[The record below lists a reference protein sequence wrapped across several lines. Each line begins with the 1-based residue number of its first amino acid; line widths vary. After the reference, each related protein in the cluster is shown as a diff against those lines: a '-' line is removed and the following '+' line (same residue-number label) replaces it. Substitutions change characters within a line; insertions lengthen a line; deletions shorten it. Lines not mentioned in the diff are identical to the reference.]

1 MNRHLISELI
11 MWKNAKDRKPLILKG
26 ARQVGKTYLLEMF
39 GKKYFPRYHLINF
52 EKDEQVSRIFE
63 TDLNPKRIIQEL
75 CFKLDTAINIHK
87 DLLIFDEI
95 QNCPRALTSL
105 KYFHEDLSELAIAS
119 AGSLLGIQLSDSGFP
134 VGKVDFLSLFP
145 MSFEEFLEGTDDVKS
160 SAFINNFNAKKTIPD
175 IVHWHLWNQLKIYF
189 VVGGLPEAVKTYAN
203 RKDNLFDALTSVRK
217 KQENLITTYHA
228 DMAKHSGK
236 QNAMHLE
243 RLWRNIPAQLAREQ
257 NSSASKFK
265 FKNIIPGINRFSQL
279 AGLIDWLKAAGLVI
293 QAHIINKGELPFSA
307 YVKENSFKLYLF
319 DVGILGALSQLPAK
333 NILEYDYGSY
343 KGYYAENFVA
353 QAFIC
358 SGIQDIYSWRE
369 RTAEVEFLREID
381 GKIVPVEVKSGW
393 VTQAKSLKVF
403 SEKYNPPYR
412 TIMSAKNL
420 HVDTKNNVHRYPLY
434 FASKFPL
441 NMRS

>member
-1 MNRHLISELI
+1 MNRYLISELI
-11 MWKNAKDRKPLILKG
+11 KWKNARYRKPLILKG
-26 ARQVGKTYLLEMF
+26 ARQVGKTYLLEAF
-39 GKKYFPRYHLINF
+39 GKKYFSRSHLINF
-52 EKDEQVSRIFE
+52 EKDEQVCQIFE

-75 CFKLDTAINIHK
+75 CFKLDTSININQ
-87 DLLIFDEI
+87 DLLIMDEI

-105 KYFHEDLSELAIAS
+105 KYFHEDLSDLAIVS

-145 MSFEEFLEGTDDVKS
+145 MSFEEFLEGTGDIKS
-160 SAFINNFNAKKTIPD
+160 TTFMNTFNAEKTIPD
-175 IVHWHLWNQLKIYF
+175 VVHWHLWNQLKIYF

-203 RKDNLFDALTSVRK
+203 KKDNLFDALTDVRK

-257 NSSASKFK
+257 DRSASKFK

-279 AGLIDWLKAAGLVI
+279 SGMIDWLKAAGLII
-293 QAHIINKGELPFSA
+293 QVHIVNKGELPFSA
-307 YVKENSFKLYLF
+307 YTKENSFKLYLF
-319 DVGILGALSQLPAK
+319 DVGILGAMSQLPAK
-333 NILEYDYGSY
+333 TILEYDYGSY

-353 QAFIC
+353 QAFLC
-358 SGIQDIYSWRE
+358 SGVNDLYSWRE

-381 GKIVPVEVKSGW
+381 GKILPVEVKSGRI
-393 VTQAKSLKVF
+393 TQAKSLKVF
-403 SEKYNPPYR
+403 SEKYHPDYR
-412 TIMSAKNL
+412 TIISAKNL

-434 FASKFPL
+434 FASKFPIF
-441 NMRS
+441 